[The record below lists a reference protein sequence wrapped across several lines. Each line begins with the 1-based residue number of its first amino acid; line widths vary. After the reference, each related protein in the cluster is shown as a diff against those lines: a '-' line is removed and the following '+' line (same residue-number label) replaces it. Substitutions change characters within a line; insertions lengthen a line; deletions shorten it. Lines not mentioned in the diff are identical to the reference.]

1 MVEDLISLAGG
12 IGLSGGNV
20 SGRSYSPSNASAY
33 DSGDDCDC
41 ANVDCSDCYCTDCNE
56 GSD

>member
-1 MVEDLISLAGG
+1 MAEDLISLAGG

-20 SGRSYSPSNASAY
+20 SGRSYIPLGIN
-33 DSGDDCDC
+33 GDCADGNDNCDC
-41 ANVDCSDCYCTDCNE
+41 FQGDCYCTDCNE